1 MKFCTSCG
9 SNVALKIPEGDDRER
24 FVCTS
29 CDSIHYI
36 NPRVIVG
43 CVPTH
48 QGKVLLC
55 KRAIEPRYGYWTLPA
70 GFMEN
75 GETTPEGAARETWE
89 EARARVSQLELYRIF
104 DVPYISQVYMFY
116 RCELDNGE
124 FGVGP
129 ESLEC
134 GLYTEENI
142 PWDEIAFP
150 SVKET
155 LRDYFSDVKSGHFPV
170 RVSAIEYRRRCYSPT
185 LRSFSLRPYSFM
197 NFSSQAPST
206 SLVS

>member
-9 SNVALKIPEGDDRER
+9 DSVALKIPEGDDRER
-24 FVCTS
+24 FVCSS

-43 CVPTH
+43 CVPVYE
-48 QGKVLLC
+48 GKVLLC
-55 KRAIEPRYGYWTLPA
+55 KRAIEPRLGYWTLPA

-89 EARARVSQLELYRIF
+89 EALARVSNLELYRII
-104 DVPYISQVYMFY
+104 DVPFINQVYMFY
-116 RCELDNGE
+116 RCDVDDGE

-129 ESLEC
+129 ESLES
-134 GLYTEENI
+134 GLYTESEI

-150 SVKET
+150 VVKEA
-155 LRDYFSDVKSGHFPV
+155 LRDYFRDVESGQFPV
-170 RVSAIEYRRRCYSPT
+170 KVSAIEYRPRRK
-185 LRSFSLRPYSFM
+185 
-197 NFSSQAPST
+197 
-206 SLVS
+206 

>member
-9 SNVALKIPEGDDRER
+9 STVALKIPQGDDRER
-24 FVCTS
+24 FVCTG
-29 CDSIHYI
+29 CESIHYI

-43 CVPTH
+43 CVPVYE
-48 QGKVLLC
+48 GKVLLC
-55 KRAIEPRYGYWTLPA
+55 KRAIEPRLGYWTLPA

-89 EARARVSQLELYRIF
+89 EAEARVSRLELYRLF

-116 RCELDNGE
+116 RCDIDNGE

-129 ESLEC
+129 ESLET
-134 GLYTEENI
+134 GLYTEDEI

-150 SVKET
+150 VVKET
-155 LRDYFSDVKSGHFPV
+155 LREYFRDVETGQFPV
-170 RVSAIEYRRRCYSPT
+170 KVSAIEYRPRRKPE
-185 LRSFSLRPYSFM
+185 
-197 NFSSQAPST
+197 NKE
-206 SLVS
+206 